1 MVRIASATVTMRQTP
16 TESPA
21 EELDSAFSIDYGSDS
36 KAIIHHDWRKDK
48 NRLQARASKL
58 KAQLGE
64 VERARKTTRQRLK
77 EKARK
82 IKNEILEVEC
92 EGKATDRRQS

>member
-1 MVRIASATVTMRQTP
+1 MTEIASTTGTLRQTTP
-16 TESPA
+16 ESPA
-21 EELDSAFSIDYGSDS
+21 EELDSAFSIDYGSDP
-36 KAIIHHDWRKDK
+36 KANIHHDLCKDK
-48 NRLQARASKL
+48 NRLQARVSKL

-64 VERARKTTRQRLK
+64 VECARKTTRQRLK

-92 EGKATDRRQS
+92 DGTATDRRQS